1 MGMQEQSESMSHRPP
16 SRPESA
22 TRVRPT
28 GESAP
33 PLHDVIDERMR
44 PVKLAGRLFE

>member
-1 MGMQEQSESMSHRPP
+1 MTEERAEMPHRPP
-16 SRPESA
+16 SRPEAS

-28 GESAP
+28 GETAP
-33 PLHDVIDERMR
+33 PRHDVIEERMR